1 MIVLT
6 ERFENAL
13 VYCVQLHR
21 NQQRKGKPVPYIA
34 HLLSVSA
41 LVLEDGGN
49 EDEAIAALL
58 HDALEDQPDKTS
70 REEIARRFGQQVLSL
85 VNSCTDTPITY
96 QGGIK
101 PPWRQ
106 RKEAYLSHLRTG
118 ANGAMRVALADKVHN
133 GRELVA
139 DYQREGEKVWMR
151 FHAGKGDQLWYYRS
165 LRLAFR
171 EGGAGGQLFDTFEKV
186 LSELEQLCQ
195 QA

>member
-1 MIVLT
+1 MTLLT
-6 ERFENAL
+6 NRFENAL

-41 LVLEDGGN
+41 LVLEDGGS

-58 HDALEDQPDKTS
+58 HDALEDQPDKTG
-70 REEIARRFGQQVLSL
+70 REEIARRFGEQVLSL

-96 QGGIK
+96 QGGVK

-106 RKEAYLSHLRTG
+106 RKEAYLGHLRNG
-118 ANGAMRVALADKVHN
+118 ANGAMRVALADKLHN

-139 DYQREGEKVWMR
+139 DYHREGEKIWTR
-151 FHAGKGDQLWYYRS
+151 FHAGKEDQLWYYQS
-165 LRLAFR
+165 LMLAFE
-171 EGGAGGQLFDTFEKV
+171 EGGARGQLFDHFKQVVSEFER
-186 LSELEQLCQ
+186 LCR
-195 QA
+195 